1 MRNSSRRSFTV
12 EVKSVGRR
20 SSTFIPT
27 RVSTPPELASQTVFS
42 TPVVNRE
49 PMTEKRRVLP
59 NLIEPEVPA
68 IEPAALPVAEDV
80 PPRRPRGRPRKVLP
94 AATAPVAAEAERAIV
109 VEPVI
114 VTAPVP
120 APVADPEAPETERSA
135 PLLRKRKDIP
145 AAELP
150 RGERWK
156 LRRLG
161 RWSR

>member
-1 MRNSSRRSFTV
+1 
-12 EVKSVGRR
+12 
-20 SSTFIPT
+20 
-27 RVSTPPELASQTVFS
+27 
-42 TPVVNRE
+42 
-49 PMTEKRRVLP
+49 MTEKRRVLP

-68 IEPAALPVAEDV
+68 IEPAAPLVAEDV

-94 AATAPVAAEAERAIV
+94 AATAPVAPEAERAIV

-114 VTAPVP
+114 VP
-120 APVADPEAPETERSA
+120 APVADPEAPEIERSP